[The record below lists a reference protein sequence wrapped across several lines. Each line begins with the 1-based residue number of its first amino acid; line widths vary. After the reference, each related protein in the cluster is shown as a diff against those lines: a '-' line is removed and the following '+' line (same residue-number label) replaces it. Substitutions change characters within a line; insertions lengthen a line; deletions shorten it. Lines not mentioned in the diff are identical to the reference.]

1 MDSLNLSAEKA
12 VESGKSTGK
21 AAGEKSYNS
30 LNTAYKEQT
39 KLTLNPADL
48 TVDESLPAYPFQLSF
63 GKPAL
68 SDEDAEAGSKLRIDL
83 RKNVV
88 DTLNFFISTEK
99 GFKADTKK
107 GWEKMTEA
115 EKAKAQQILDLYKKP
130 EYLAFIKAIKTEV
143 VWWNNN
149 TELSP
154 RAAKER
160 FMIYN
165 EKIGSLRAALDNA
178 KASMGDTKFA
188 KKEKED
194 AEKKAADLKRT
205 AYDDVLDSLGVI
217 GQTMF
222 WIVYVLV
229 GLRCAS
235 FAANEI
241 LYKPLPYRLLVFVYT
256 FLFVPIF
263 GPYYLW
269 VIIKS
274 MIWKTPAPM
283 YEGLFPITPY
293 DPSEPLNLNRR
304 LFGYADTPQIR
315 EWMTAQQQKETV
327 ERDAAVV
334 SKNIKQEIIAEH
346 SK

>member
-1 MDSLNLSAEKA
+1 MDSLNLSAA
-12 VESGKSTGK
+12 GK

-30 LNTAYKEQT
+30 LT

-48 TVDESLPAYPFQLSF
+48 TVDESLPPYPFQLSF

-68 SDEDAEAGSKLRIDL
+68 SDEDAKAGRPLRL
-83 RKNVV
+83 AARKNVS
-88 DTLNFFISTEK
+88 DFLDALISEQKRIK
-99 GFKADTKK
+99 GDIKNRWD
-107 GWEKMTEA
+107 KMSEA
-115 EKAKAQQILDLYKKP
+115 EKAKAQQQLDFFKNP
-130 EYLAFIKAIKTEV
+130 EYLALFNYIKTEL

-149 TELSP
+149 TELSA
-154 RAAKER
+154 RSVQTR
-160 FMIYN
+160 DTNYN
-165 EKIGSLRAALDNA
+165 ETVLVKRKALDNA
-178 KASMGDTKFA
+178 RASMGETGFA
-188 KKEKED
+188 KKEKEA

-205 AYDDVLDSLGVI
+205 AYDDVIDSLSVT
-217 GQTMF
+217 GQAMF

-235 FAANEI
+235 FAANEL
-241 LYKPLPYRLLVFVYT
+241 LYKPLPYRVLVFVYT
-256 FLFVPIF
+256 FLFIPVF

-269 VIIKS
+269 LAIKS
-274 MIWKTPAPM
+274 MIWKTPMPM

-293 DPSEPLNLNRR
+293 DPSEPLTLNRR

-315 EWMTAQQQKETV
+315 QWITEQQQKEEA

-334 SKNIKQEIIAEH
+334 SKNMKQEIIAEH

>member
-1 MDSLNLSAEKA
+1 MDSLNVAA
-12 VESGKSTGK
+12 GK
-21 AAGEKSYNS
+21 A
-30 LNTAYKEQT
+30 NTAYKEQT

-68 SDEDAEAGSKLRIDL
+68 SDEDAEAGRKLRL
-83 RKNVV
+83 TARKNVA
-88 DTLNFFISTEK
+88 DTLDAFISEQK
-99 GFKADTKK
+99 RIKADIKK
-107 GWEKMTEA
+107 RWEKMTEA
-115 EKAKAQQILDLYKKP
+115 EKAKAQQELDFFKKP
-130 EYLAFIKAIKTEV
+130 EFLAYINSFKTEL

-149 TELSP
+149 IEVSP
-154 RAAKER
+154 RVVKDRTTQFDEIAAAK
-160 FMIYN
+160 
-165 EKIGSLRAALDNA
+165 RAALDNA
-178 KASMGDTKFA
+178 RASMGETKFA
-188 KKEKED
+188 KKEKEA

-205 AYDDVLDSLGVI
+205 AYDDVLDSLGAI
-217 GQTMF
+217 GQAMF
-222 WIVYVLV
+222 WILYVLI

-235 FAANEI
+235 FAASEL

-283 YEGLFPITPY
+283 YEGFFPITPY

-315 EWMTAQQQKETV
+315 EWMTAQQQKETA

-334 SKNIKQEIIAEH
+334 SKSIKQEIIAEH

>member
-1 MDSLNLSAEKA
+1 M
-12 VESGKSTGK
+12 
-21 AAGEKSYNS
+21 
-30 LNTAYKEQT
+30 
-39 KLTLNPADL
+39 
-48 TVDESLPAYPFQLSF
+48 TVDESLPPYPFQFSF
-63 GKPAL
+63 GKPPL
-68 SDEDAEAGSKLRIDL
+68 SDKDAQAGSKIRADL
-83 RKNVV
+83 RKNVA
-88 DTLNFFISTEK
+88 DTLDAFISEQK
-99 GFKADTKK
+99 RIKADIKK
-107 GWEKMTEA
+107 RWEKMTEA
-115 EKAKAQQILDLYKKP
+115 EKAKAQQTLDSFKKP
-130 EYLAFIKAIKTEV
+130 EYLAYINFFKTEL

-154 RAAKER
+154 RAANER
-160 FMIYN
+160 FVIYN

-178 KASMGDTKFA
+178 MASVGETEFS
-188 KKEKED
+188 KKEKEA

-217 GQTMF
+217 GQAMF

-235 FAANEI
+235 FAASEL

-293 DPSEPLNLNRR
+293 DPSEPLTLNRR

-327 ERDAAVV
+327 ERDAAVI
-334 SKNIKQEIIAEH
+334 SKSIKQEIIAEH

>member
-1 MDSLNLSAEKA
+1 MDSLNLSAGKA
-12 VESGKSTGK
+12 AGK

-30 LNTAYKEQT
+30 LNTAYTDQT

-48 TVDESLPAYPFQLSF
+48 TVDESLPPYPFQLSF

-68 SDEDAEAGSKLRIDL
+68 SDEDAEAGAKIRVGL
-83 RKNVV
+83 RKNVA
-88 DTLNFFISTEK
+88 DALNLFISAEK
-99 GFKADTKK
+99 RFKADTKK

-115 EKAKAQQILDLYKKP
+115 EKSKAQQQLDFFKKP
-130 EYLAFIKAIKTEV
+130 EYLAFINAIKTEL

-154 RAAKER
+154 RAANER
-160 FMIYN
+160 FVIYN
-165 EKIGSLRAALDNA
+165 EKIGSLRNALDEA
-178 KASMGDTKFA
+178 RASMGETKFA
-188 KKEKED
+188 KKEKEA

-205 AYDDVLDSLGVI
+205 AYDDVIDSLSVT
-217 GQTMF
+217 GQAMF

-235 FAANEI
+235 FAANEL
-241 LYKPLPYRLLVFVYT
+241 LYKPLPYRVLVFVYT
-256 FLFVPIF
+256 FLFVPVF

-269 VIIKS
+269 LAIKS
-274 MIWKTPAPM
+274 MIWKTPTPM

-293 DPSEPLNLNRR
+293 DPSEPLTLNRR
-304 LFGYADTPQIR
+304 LFGYADTPEIR
-315 EWMTAQQQKETV
+315 QWITEQQQKEEA

-334 SKNIKQEIIAEH
+334 SKNMKQEIIAEH

>member
-1 MDSLNLSAEKA
+1 MDSLNLSAGKA
-12 VESGKSTGK
+12 AGK

-30 LNTAYKEQT
+30 LNTAYTDQT

-48 TVDESLPAYPFQLSF
+48 TVDESLPPYPFQLSF

-68 SDEDAEAGSKLRIDL
+68 SEEDAEAGSKVRLEL
-83 RKNVV
+83 RKSVY
-88 DTLNFFISTEK
+88 DFLNIMLSGQKNMKNDIKTR
-99 GFKADTKK
+99 
-107 GWEKMTEA
+107 WEKMTEA
-115 EKAKAQQILDLYKKP
+115 EKSKAQQQLDFFKKP
-130 EYLAFIKAIKTEV
+130 EYLNFINFIKTEL

-154 RAAKER
+154 RASKER
-160 FMIYN
+160 YMLFN
-165 EKIGSLRAALDNA
+165 EKAGSLRNA
-178 KASMGDTKFA
+178 FDEARASMGDTKFA
-188 KKEKED
+188 KKEKEA
-194 AEKKAADLKRT
+194 AEKKEADLKRT
-205 AYDDVLDSLGVI
+205 AYDDVLDSLSVTA
-217 GQTMF
+217 QAMF

-235 FAANEI
+235 FAANEL
-241 LYKPLPYRLLVFVYT
+241 LYKPLPYRVLVFVYT

-274 MIWKTPAPM
+274 MIWKTPTPM
-283 YEGLFPITPY
+283 YEGFFPMNPY
-293 DPSEPLNLNRR
+293 DPSEPLTLNRR

-315 EWMTAQQQKETV
+315 EWITGQQQKEEADRT
-327 ERDAAVV
+327 AAVV
-334 SKNIKQEIIAEH
+334 SKNMKQEIIADH